1 MGLGDGAIA
10 VTLAKKVL
18 LDDAGGAVRRAQAG
32 WAQAGLPD
40 TGAVTVE
47 QLERT
52 RAKLRGE

>member
-1 MGLGDGAIA
+1 M
-10 VTLAKKVL
+10 TLAQKVL

-40 TGAVTVE
+40 PGAVTVE